1 MAHASAHEGNAP
13 HVLTLLPPPPP
24 PPQLPPPPL
33 PRLLIRALPQ
43 TPLLQ
48 LQLLQHQ
55 PQPPSPCLNSP
66 VHARKQA
73 SIKSC
78 TESYL
83 LDSLLLP
90 TLAFRC
96 RSAPIGTGA
105 EVPASNSQIC
115 APQAAILS
123 VQCGQANHAS
133 YELHQKGPPTLSPS
147 CRRAAPP
154 TVRCYFS

>member
-55 PQPPSPCLNSP
+55 PQPRL
-66 VHARKQA
+66 RRA
-73 SIKSC
+73 S
-78 TESYL
+78 THLYM
-83 LDSLLLP
+83 
-90 TLAFRC
+90 
-96 RSAPIGTGA
+96 
-105 EVPASNSQIC
+105 
-115 APQAAILS
+115 
-123 VQCGQANHAS
+123 HAS
-133 YELHQKGPPTLSPS
+133 
-147 CRRAAPP
+147 RRQ
-154 TVRCYFS
+154 